1 MSSLVSLRG
10 NPSGNM
16 RVWWFTTSSWPLGM
30 FSLAVYLVL
39 RFQKCYQE
47 NVTRKFLPSSRQ
59 FHIILLKPS
68 TVYGFGF
75 GLLSWFSGQGL
86 FIAQT
91 ILEIP
96 VVFPLQ
102 PSECWNCRHC
112 RLLPSVSSICVKTA
126 EFMQIPIPGVGRTTF
141 KMTEKKK
148 V

>member
-1 MSSLVSLRG
+1 MVYHKLLATRNVFFGCVFSSEVPEMLPGKLE
-10 NPSGNM
+10 
-16 RVWWFTTSSWPLGM
+16 L
-30 FSLAVYLVL
+30 
-39 RFQKCYQE
+39 
-47 NVTRKFLPSSRQ
+47 LPSSRQ
-59 FHIILLKPS
+59 FYINLLKPS
-68 TVYGFGF
+68 TIYGFGF
-75 GLLSWFSGQGL
+75 GLFSWFSGQGL

-102 PSECWNCRHC
+102 PSECWNCRQC